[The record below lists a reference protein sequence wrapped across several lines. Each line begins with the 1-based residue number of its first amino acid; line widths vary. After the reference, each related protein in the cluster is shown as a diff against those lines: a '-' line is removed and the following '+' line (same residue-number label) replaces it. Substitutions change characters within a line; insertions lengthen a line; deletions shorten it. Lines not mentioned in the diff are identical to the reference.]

1 MPQGFYLGLLLCLNG
16 AQHCRKKGN
25 TYTRWH
31 FKVYP
36 VIPASRRNLPMSSG
50 ISLKNR
56 AFADE
61 FGHFT

>member
-1 MPQGFYLGLLLCLNG
+1 MF
-16 AQHCRKKGN
+16 AQHCRKKGKH
-25 TYTRWH
+25 TRWQ

-56 AFADE
+56 AFANARRA
-61 FGHFT
+61 FLP